1 MLNAKYQL
9 LADCMGQSAMPFGL
23 IDGGNL
29 HLVSGND
36 ALQRLLRLH
45 MVTTGEEIFRT
56 GKSLHRCLAK
66 CRGSKMQQRHS
77 EQALQQEL
85 ELTPLIGDDGQVEM
99 IQCVGI
105 SPTADSAPLGTET
118 QFQRMV
124 NEFPH
129 NIWMCSRQGEIFWT
143 NQTSDLFTYGLP
155 DVQDFS
161 NLRWIDKIHPEDF
174 ERVNVLLSQA
184 ILQETPVHGFQWR
197 LRDHAGDY
205 HWFLMSAQPFRDD
218 AGQVLY
224 WVGVNVNIDDLHREH
239 AALQEQ
245 IDRSAER
252 HQADKDQLLQAQHL
266 VAQTQKMEVVSSLAG
281 GVAHDLNNLLFVM
294 GLYTDLLANSRTDET
309 RREHLKVVTKSIRK
323 AARLANQLMSFSGRK
338 PQSVTLI
345 EAGEL
350 VSSIEDILQQA
361 VGAEATLELHVA
373 DDAGAVSADRTY
385 LENALI
391 NLVINARDAVS
402 GNGRV
407 QIKVRNRSILRN
419 GEDTH
424 FVVFEVC
431 DNGSGMSP
439 EVQARIFEPFFTTKA
454 LGKGTGLGL
463 PMVLN
468 FAQSSGGF
476 VDVSSAPGSGSCIAI
491 HLPYS
496 TEDTAEEELPPE
508 GQLTKGMA
516 SILLIED
523 DLDVRDA
530 LATILYQL
538 GYTITTAFNPSS
550 AIRFLRNGLEVDLII
565 SDVRMPGKLTVL
577 DLVRELEQSKM
588 NIPIVFATAYS
599 ADIVVKEGLIEGKH
613 PVLFKPFSMHELSDM
628 ITTML
633 GKA

>member
-1 MLNAKYQL
+1 MLNAKYQF

-23 IDGGNL
+23 IDGGKL
-29 HLVSGND
+29 RLVSGND

-45 MVTTGEEIFRT
+45 MVSTGEDFFRQ
-56 GKSLHRCLAK
+56 GKALHACLVECQRTA
-66 CRGSKMQQRHS
+66 MQQRHS
-77 EQALQQEL
+77 EPQLHQVL
-85 ELTPLIGDDGQVEM
+85 ELTPVMGADGQVEM
-99 IQCVGI
+99 IQCVGVAATAA
-105 SPTADSAPLGTET
+105 STPTGLEG

-124 NEFPH
+124 TEFPH

-143 NQTSDLFTYGLP
+143 NQTSNLYTYGLP

-161 NLRWIDKIHPEDF
+161 NLRWIDKIHPDDF
-174 ERVNVLLSQA
+174 EQVNVLLSQA
-184 ILQETPVHGFQWR
+184 ILQATPVDGFKWR
-197 LRDHAGDY
+197 LRDHTGAY
-205 HWFLMSAQPFRDD
+205 QWFLMSAWPFRGDD
-218 AGQVLY
+218 GQVLY
-224 WVGVNVNIDDLHREH
+224 WVGVNVNIDAIQQQHT
-239 AALQEQ
+239 ALQAQ
-245 IDRSAER
+245 IERSAER
-252 HQADKDQLLQAQHL
+252 HQEDKDRLIQAQHL

-294 GLYTDLLANSRTDET
+294 GLYTDLLANSRTDES

-345 EAGEL
+345 DASEL
-350 VSSIEDILQQA
+350 VKGIEDILQQA
-361 VGAEATLELHVA
+361 VGAEATLALQVA
-373 DDAGAVSADRTY
+373 DDAGTVSADRTY

-407 QIKVRNRSILRN
+407 EVKVRNQSVLHN

-468 FAQSSGGF
+468 FAQSTGGF
-476 VDVSSAPGSGSCIAI
+476 VDVTSAPGTGSCIAI
-491 HLPYS
+491 HLPS
-496 TEDTAEEELPPE
+496 CTDATQDDEAQPE
-508 GQLTKGMA
+508 GHVSQGVA

-550 AIRFLRNGLEVDLII
+550 AIRFLHNGLAVDLII
-565 SDVRMPGKLTVL
+565 SDVRMPGKMTVL
-577 DLVRELEQSKM
+577 DLVHELERSEM
-588 NIPIVFATAYS
+588 NIPIIFATAYS

-633 GKA
+633 GQA